1 MILVITA
8 LDCCV
13 YCDSD
18 NFNCNC
24 EHDRTRT
31 SFAKRPTPHTT
42 ILPHTLLSWYYVG
55 RMRTL
60 SSKNCI
66 PCQYSSLHRKVITVH
81 TIATSSVDVIID
93 DGTGSVFLFAP
104 NY

>member
-13 YCDSD
+13 YC
-18 NFNCNC
+18 
-24 EHDRTRT
+24 
-31 SFAKRPTPHTT
+31 
-42 ILPHTLLSWYYVG
+42 
-55 RMRTL
+55 
-60 SSKNCI
+60 
-66 PCQYSSLHRKVITVH
+66 
-81 TIATSSVDVIID
+81 VDVIID